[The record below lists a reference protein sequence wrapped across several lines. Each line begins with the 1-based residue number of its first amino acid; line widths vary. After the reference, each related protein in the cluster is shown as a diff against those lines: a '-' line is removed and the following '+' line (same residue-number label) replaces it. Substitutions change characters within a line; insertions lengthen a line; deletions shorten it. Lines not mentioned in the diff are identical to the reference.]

1 MKCKGARGPPKT
13 GWQSGS
19 MDRKYCEKRLGEAYP
34 RGIGLWGSLLQET
47 RKKYMCI
54 SHATLRMIKA
64 SVLLAF
70 VKKGESL
77 ISVS

>member
-1 MKCKGARGPPKT
+1 MT
-13 GWQSGS
+13 VWQSGS
-19 MDRKYCEKRLGEAYP
+19 MDRKILRKRLGEAYP

-77 ISVS
+77 IFVS